1 MEFDAL
7 RTHVHKAIGAH
18 AAISEELIRMLLE
31 NWVSELEP
39 SVCYDKHGNVIGLCD
54 ARAEVGSQPFI
65 LRIQD
70 CQ

>member
-7 RTHVHKAIGAH
+7 RTHVQKMIGSH
-18 AAISEELIRMLLE
+18 AAINEEMIRMLLE
-31 NWVSELEP
+31 NWVSEIEP

-54 ARAEVGSQPFI
+54 AKAGVGSSPFI